1 MSPHVRF
8 SSKNSFHSPPPP
20 LAPSTSSSSASSQGP
35 LTPPSIPRMPQLERG
50 LLIPT
55 KSVSHAHLQPPP
67 APVGRAHN
75 LLAFSTTPLLR
86 YDVSLHPSLISTH
99 FVGVSTAGY
108 MEPAVYP
115 PQSSI
120 TLRTPHLPWSI
131 VVEASNTR
139 FVSVSD
145 VLNTIYRSLRVNVRK
160 EEFDMLGGGEL
171 MRKVKEM
178 YVRRCEK
185 LWSSGSEWEKE
196 RREGV
201 KRIDF
206 LLGFYEFQ
214 GISPKEGDP
223 GVWHLTIA

>member
-8 SSKNSFHSPPPP
+8 SSKNSFYSPPPP
-20 LAPSTSSSSASSQGP
+20 LAPVLPRP
-35 LTPPSIPRMPQLERG
+35 LTPPSIPRMPQLEPG
-50 LLIPT
+50 VLIPT
-55 KSVSHAHLQPPP
+55 KSVSHAYRQPPP

-75 LLAFSTTPLLR
+75 LLGFSTTPLLR
-86 YDVSLHPSLISTH
+86 TTSPSTPPSSARTLWAS
-99 FVGVSTAGY
+99 
-108 MEPAVYP
+108 P
-115 PQSSI
+115 PQATWSPQS
-120 TLRTPHLPWSI
+120 TPHNPRSRSAPHTSPWSI

-145 VLNTIYRSLRVNVRK
+145 VLNTIYRSLRVN
-160 EEFDMLGGGEL
+160 L

-185 LWSSGSEWEKE
+185 LWSSGSVWEKE

-201 KRIDF
+201 S
-206 LLGFYEFQ
+206 
-214 GISPKEGDP
+214 GISPKEGDS